1 MTKKKRC
8 NICLMIHMHHSVRYL
23 LVVVHAIGDSR
34 APCRA
39 PKMAGRTGRVMHW
52 RGRSEMGCVVVVR
65 PEPRWTGGTS
75 QGRTASLRIEGGIAS
90 VMGWARRR
98 SRNIIR
104 VKRIISIES
113 CRRGVS
119 YKRGRP
125 YMRRRPYIRRR
136 PHIGRRMPYIGRR
149 SSDIGRGSSDI
160 RRRMLVMVKGFV
172 VVMPWLSS
180 WSDMRR
186 WDIERAMGFST
197 KNVRLGR
204 RPKTFFICRL
214 SKYICRRRWGWERY
228 FRMKV
233 RLRHRTWVTVGN
245 QL

>member
-1 MTKKKRC
+1 
-8 NICLMIHMHHSVRYL
+8 
-23 LVVVHAIGDSR
+23 
-34 APCRA
+34 
-39 PKMAGRTGRVMHW
+39 MAT
-52 RGRSEMGCVVVVR
+52 
-65 PEPRWTGGTS
+65 
-75 QGRTASLRIEGGIAS
+75 LRIEGGTAA

-98 SRNIIR
+98 PRDIIR

-113 CRRGVS
+113 CRRGMP
-119 YKRGRP
+119 YKGRRP
-125 YMRRRPYIRRR
+125 SMRRRPFMRRRPSMRRRPYIRRR
-136 PHIGRRMPYIGRR
+136 PHIGRGMPYIGRR

-160 RRRMLVMVKGFV
+160 WRRMLVMVKGFV

-186 WDIERAMGFST
+186 WDTERAMGFST

-204 RPKTFFICRL
+204 RPKTFLICRL
-214 SKYICRRRWGWERY
+214 SKYICRWRWGGERCV
-228 FRMKV
+228 RMKV